1 MPPYGVSFSRHGGRP
16 MVAPTVGKVHPPRC
30 SHNPKGSLV
39 QRELAR
45 ERLRD
50 CKGSDFAEQKRKR

>member
-1 MPPYGVSFSRHGGRP
+1 MSQSDNRRHLRYEIYP
-16 MVAPTVGKVHPPRC
+16 QC
-30 SHNPKGSLV
+30 SHKSKGSLV

-50 CKGSDFAEQKRKR
+50 CKGLDFAEQKRKR